1 MTPTEILMDEH
12 QLILAVLDSL
22 EEGADRLDSGDKVDA
37 DFFLDAAEFVA
48 DFADSCHHG
57 KEEDILFVAM
67 TAMDMPQD
75 SGPVAVMLAE
85 HEEGRQYTAG
95 FRAAAEQMKD
105 GDAAASADVIRNVF
119 DYVNLM
125 REHINKENNVLFP
138 MAEQIIPADVMAN
151 VTADFQRR
159 MDDDANKGIPAR
171 YRALAE
177 KLRLFNQDDAVAV
190 TV

>member
-48 DFADSCHHG
+48 DFADKCHHA

-105 GDAAASADVIRNVF
+105 GDAAAAADVIRNVF

-125 REHINKENNVLFP
+125 REHNNKENNVLFP

-177 KLRLFNQDDAVAV
+177 KLRLCNQDDAVAV